1 MPSRN
6 KTSTPED
13 SQPAPKQE
21 TGTARL
27 FGYGCAT
34 FFLLPFALAG
44 TAVLYLGVSQIREA
58 RVTSTWAETPAWID
72 RAELIINSGG
82 EGTTYSTRAEYRY
95 EWKQKEYHGNRVW
108 LSERSDSGSFHSQII
123 NELQSSQQAGRRFRC
138 FVNPDNPSESILY
151 RDLRYDLLLIYAL
164 FGVVFGGIGFGGLY
178 GLFLAGRNARR
189 MQQLAGLY
197 PEEPWRWTIPASDGL
212 FRSDNRWV
220 VLVISAV
227 VWNLFSWP
235 LAVILLSQRGWQ
247 FGPVWLILL
256 MPVAGTWLAWMAWR
270 AVRLR
275 LRYGV
280 CLLQVTPWPYFA
292 GDPLQATL
300 TSPGMIPNSEQLTA
314 LLRVTQTVSGD
325 DGDKELYRETVQVPV
340 SRQEVSF
347 VLHPPAHL
355 PRTRRLIDHHS
366 IRTAKWTLTL
376 TGTDGPG
383 DFDARFQ
390 IEVFGDAERSSVSD
404 VSS

>member
-1 MPSRN
+1 
-6 KTSTPED
+6 
-13 SQPAPKQE
+13 
-21 TGTARL
+21 
-27 FGYGCAT
+27 
-34 FFLLPFALAG
+34 
-44 TAVLYLGVSQIREA
+44 
-58 RVTSTWAETPAWID
+58 
-72 RAELIINSGG
+72 
-82 EGTTYSTRAEYRY
+82 
-95 EWKQKEYHGNRVW
+95 
-108 LSERSDSGSFHSQII
+108 
-123 NELQSSQQAGRRFRC
+123 
-138 FVNPDNPSESILY
+138 
-151 RDLRYDLLLIYAL
+151 
-164 FGVVFGGIGFGGLY
+164 
-178 GLFLAGRNARR
+178 
-189 MQQLAGLY
+189 
-197 PEEPWRWTIPASDGL
+197 
-212 FRSDNRWV
+212 
-220 VLVISAV
+220 